1 MHVIF
6 FSFSENVS
14 PSKPLICLSWYNIP
28 VLLLSFDQSTIS
40 MPSSYGCS
48 SCGLGPLKH
57 RCQRGLECCSKCGY
71 KPPSCE
77 NTTGLLLNPDGI
89 YNSRPCV
96 VLTDRAR
103 LHTCYS
109 ARVTLIANTN
119 VTFNRS
125 QLLPV
130 LRGASTGSLV
140 PLNTSRILVSGPQIY
155 TEIQQNGAPTQ
166 RQAWTFIVS
175 FEPIRPQNL
184 PLGGKD
190 LEGKMSGALLT
201 VTDVKNPSNPNP
213 FPEVVILAYNKN
225 RRHDKH
231 AIQAV
236 PNKPNRFLIAEGNR
250 ILEASSVWPQNC
262 PTRCVPCP
270 IQKRRIPKY
279 CTKRKQ

>member
-1 MHVIF
+1 
-6 FSFSENVS
+6 
-14 PSKPLICLSWYNIP
+14 
-28 VLLLSFDQSTIS
+28 
-40 MPSSYGCS
+40 MPSSNGCS
-48 SCGLGPLKH
+48 SCALGPSKH
-57 RCQRGLECCSKCGY
+57 RCQRNVQCCSKGGY

-77 NTTGLLLNPDGI
+77 NTMGLLLNPDGI
-89 YNSRPCV
+89 YNNRPFV

-130 LRGASTGSLV
+130 LRGASTGSLI

-155 TEIQQNGAPTQ
+155 TEIQQDGTPTQ

-175 FEPIRPQNL
+175 FEPVCPKDL

-213 FPEVVILAYNKN
+213 FPDVLVLAYNKN
-225 RRHDKH
+225 HKH
-231 AIQAV
+231 SKHVIQAV
-236 PNKPNRFLIAEGNR
+236 PTKPNQFSIVQGNA
-250 ILEASSVWPQNC
+250 ILRASSVWPQNC

-270 IQKRRIPKY
+270 IQKRRIPKH
-279 CTKRKQ
+279 CTKHKR